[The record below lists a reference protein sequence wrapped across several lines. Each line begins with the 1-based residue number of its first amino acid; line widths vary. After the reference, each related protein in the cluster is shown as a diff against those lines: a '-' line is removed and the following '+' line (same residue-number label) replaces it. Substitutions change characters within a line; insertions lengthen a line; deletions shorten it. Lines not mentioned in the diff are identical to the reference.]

1 MRRQAFFI
9 PWGEVRKVYEGRRAQ
24 NPFDGSADD
33 RLRRMGLTDANGK
46 PDRDAIVVCS
56 HIFVGQFF
64 DDLCDYFESYE
75 DIRELISSL
84 AESSER
90 AAGKQKFLLVC
101 LQYDAIY
108 CNLPDPVWWISG
120 NPAAAELFAEG
131 FISHLKQLSQNK

>member
-1 MRRQAFFI
+1 M
-9 PWGEVRKVYEGRRAQ
+9 YEGRRAQ

-75 DIRELISSL
+75 DVRELISGLSEP
-84 AESSER
+84 AED
-90 AAGKQKFLLVC
+90 AAGKQKFSLL
-101 LQYDAIY
+101 LMPTEA
-108 CNLPDPVWWISG
+108 LTS
-120 NPAAAELFAEG
+120 
-131 FISHLKQLSQNK
+131 